1 MLRHGGSAR
10 RNGPVHLLL
19 LPCSRNTEE
28 ASHAAS
34 HTLFRRTASV
44 HSEGPLM
51 RGGLTLAAGLLAGL
65 WLDTRRRTNRAEQ
78 EHPPTGHFMSVGGTR
93 LHYLDH
99 GPKDSAS
106 PTVVFLHGNG
116 TTAGD
121 WTLSLLD
128 EAARHRRC
136 ICFDRPGHGYSEAT
150 PRRDAGPAA
159 QAALLRAATRKLG
172 LERPIVVGHSLA
184 GAVALAW
191 ALDFPEEV
199 GGLVILSAFTHPTP
213 RPDFLPFMGP
223 AIPAVGP
230 LLSHTVLPPLDRL
243 ILPPLMRRIFE
254 PNPVPPSY
262 NELSPDLL
270 LRPTQLEAAADQL
283 AALIPGVAAMAPR
296 YSEIRCPMA
305 VVAGREDRIVDPHA
319 HAVPLHNAVAGST
332 LHLLAETGHMPQHAR
347 PDAVMAAIERVE
359 RAMTSTSAH
368 AEA

>member
-1 MLRHGGSAR
+1 
-10 RNGPVHLLL
+10 
-19 LPCSRNTEE
+19 
-28 ASHAAS
+28 
-34 HTLFRRTASV
+34 
-44 HSEGPLM
+44 M

-99 GPKDSAS
+99 GPKRGSKDGTA
-106 PTVVFLHGNG
+106 PPVVFLHGNG

-121 WTLSLLD
+121 WALSLLD

-191 ALDFPEEV
+191 ALDFPEEI

-223 AIPAVGP
+223 AIPAAGP

-359 RAMTSTSAH
+359 WAMTSTSAH

>member
-1 MLRHGGSAR
+1 
-10 RNGPVHLLL
+10 
-19 LPCSRNTEE
+19 
-28 ASHAAS
+28 
-34 HTLFRRTASV
+34 
-44 HSEGPLM
+44 M

-99 GPKDSAS
+99 GPKRGSKDGTA
-106 PTVVFLHGNG
+106 PPVVFLHGNG

-121 WTLSLLD
+121 WALSLLD

-191 ALDFPEEV
+191 ALDFPEEI

-213 RPDFLPFMGP
+213 RPDFLPFMVP
-223 AIPAVGP
+223 AIPAAGP

-243 ILPPLMRRIFE
+243 ILPPLMRPSSSRTPCRPATTNCLPTFCCARRSWK
-254 PNPVPPSY
+254 PPPINS
-262 NELSPDLL
+262 
-270 LRPTQLEAAADQL
+270 LR
-283 AALIPGVAAMAPR
+283 
-296 YSEIRCPMA
+296 
-305 VVAGREDRIVDPHA
+305 
-319 HAVPLHNAVAGST
+319 
-332 LHLLAETGHMPQHAR
+332 
-347 PDAVMAAIERVE
+347 
-359 RAMTSTSAH
+359 
-368 AEA
+368 